1 MRPFANAS
9 AAKISSIAAL
19 LCAALI
25 SIPAVAR
32 GQSSARPAAKDLTV
46 ERLYSSPSLGGE
58 TLRGVEWVPGG
69 KRLSYFRPSAQ
80 GHEDMDLVV
89 VDAATGKTTV
99 LVGAQKLASLMP
111 RPKKQVAQRT
121 GFGRATA
128 AKYLWSPDGKSL
140 LFIGGG
146 NLVLFNTETAAV
158 KHLVSGEQAIGDP
171 KFSPDGQWVSF
182 TRDYNIWAVNVASG
196 ESHAVTTGGKESLR
210 KGQVDWVYPEELDL
224 GTAYWWSPDSK
235 RIAYLQFDESP
246 VTPYPIIDM
255 ASMTGETLTTR
266 YPQAGSPNPI
276 LRVGVISVN
285 GGDTTWMDT
294 GTNTNIYLPRVKWLP
309 NSRQL
314 AIQRLSRSQKS
325 LDLLFA
331 DASSGASKTILTET
345 DKYWINLS
353 EDLYFFSD
361 GSKFLWSSERTGY
374 RHLYLYS
381 IEGKQLAQLTSG
393 DWQISDISGF
403 GPGGENGLAVDEARG
418 YVYFVTNKDNVTETQ
433 LYRLSLADK
442 SLTRVTRGDGA
453 NSVAMSPDARYFVD
467 TFSTAMAPPRQ
478 ELDRIDGTHV
488 AVLDKNKVA
497 ELADYDLSPVKFFT
511 VNADDGTPL
520 HAMMILPRNF
530 NSSRKYPVLI
540 NVYGGPHAQLVR
552 NSWGGINFLW
562 HELMAEKGYIIFTVD
577 NRGSYGRGHVFET
590 PVYHHFG
597 KIELQDQLAGV
608 RWLKSQSFVDPL
620 RIGIW
625 GWSYGGYMTLYSIL
639 NAPDVFKAAVSV
651 APVTDWKLYDTIYT
665 ERYMGTPQEN
675 PDGYKDS
682 SPVTYASHL
691 QTKLMEVH
699 GTGDDNVHFANT
711 AEMLNGF
718 IAAGKYPAA
727 LMIFP
732 GRGHPIA
739 DRPARIQLFER
750 ITQFFLKNL

>member
-1 MRPFANAS
+1 MRYFANSS
-9 AAKISSIAAL
+9 AAKISSAAL

-32 GQSSARPAAKDLTV
+32 AQFSARPAAKDLTV

-58 TLRGVEWVPGG
+58 TLRGIEWTSDG
-69 KRLSYFRPSAQ
+69 KRLSYLRPAQ
-80 GHEDMDLVV
+80 DGADLVV
-89 VDAATGKTTV
+89 VDASTGQSSV

-121 GFGRATA
+121 GFGRAA
-128 AKYLWSPDGKSL
+128 ATRYLWSPDGKSL

-146 NLVLFNTETAAV
+146 NLVLFDAKSTAV
-158 KHLVSGEQAIGDP
+158 KNLVSGEQEIGDP

-182 TRDYNIWAVNVASG
+182 TRDYNIWAVNVTSG
-196 ESHAVTTGGKESLR
+196 ESHAVTSGGKESLR

-235 RIAYLQFDESP
+235 RIAYLQFDENP

-294 GTNTNIYLPRVKWLP
+294 GSNTNIYLPRVKWLP
-309 NSRQL
+309 DSRQL
-314 AIQRLSRSQKS
+314 AIQRLNRAQNR

-361 GSKFLWSSERTGY
+361 SSKFLWSSERTGY

-381 IEGKQLAQLTSG
+381 IEGKQLEQLTSG

-403 GPGGENGLAVDEARG
+403 GPGGENGLAVNEARG

-433 LYRLSLADK
+433 LYRLGLADK

-453 NSVAMSPDARYFVD
+453 NSVAMSPNAQSFVN

-478 ELDRIDGTHV
+478 DLDRIDGTRI
-488 AVLDKNKVA
+488 AVLDENKVV
-497 ELADYDLSPVKFFT
+497 ELADYNLSPAKFFT

-530 NSSRKYPVLI
+530 DSSRKYPVLI

-590 PVYHHFG
+590 SVYHNFG
-597 KIELQDQLAGV
+597 HIELQDQLAGV
-608 RWLKSQSFVDPL
+608 RWLKSQSFVDPS

-675 PDGYKDS
+675 PEGYKKS

-691 QTKLMEVH
+691 QIKLMEVH

-711 AEMLNGF
+711 TEMLNGF

-739 DRPARIQLFER
+739 DRPARIQLFDR

>member
-1 MRPFANAS
+1 MHSFRNAR
-9 AAKISSIAAL
+9 AVQIFLAGWLA
-19 LCAALI
+19 CAAFI
-25 SIPAVAR
+25 TIPVAR
-32 GQSSARPAAKDLTV
+32 AQSATNSGEKDLTV
-46 ERLYSSPSLGGE
+46 ERIYGEPSLNGE
-58 TLRGVEWVPGG
+58 TLRGVEWAPDG
-69 KRLSYFRPSAQ
+69 KRLSYFRAAHD
-80 GHEDMDLVV
+80 GRDLVV
-89 VDAATGKTTV
+89 VDAETGRSRV
-99 LVGAQKLASLMP
+99 LVAAEKLASLMP
-111 RPKKQVAQRT
+111 PPKKQVAQRT

-128 AKYLWSPDGKSL
+128 ARYLWAPDGKSL
-140 LFIGGG
+140 LFVGGG
-146 NLVLFNTETAAV
+146 SLVLFNAETSAS
-158 KHLVSGEQAIGDP
+158 KKLVSGEQEIGDP
-171 KFSPDGQWVSF
+171 KFSPDGQWISYV
-182 TRDYNIWAVNVASG
+182 RDYNVWAVNVATG
-196 ESHAVTTGGKESLR
+196 ASHAVTTGGSEALR

-255 ASMTGETLTTR
+255 ASMTGQTLTTR

-285 GGDTTWMDT
+285 GGETTWMDT
-294 GTNTNIYLPRVKWLP
+294 GSNTNVYLPRVKWLP
-309 NSRQL
+309 NSQQL
-314 AIQRLSRSQKS
+314 AIQRLNRAQNR
-325 LDLLFA
+325 LDLMFA
-331 DASSGASKTILTET
+331 DASSGTSKIILTET

-381 IEGKQLAQLTSG
+381 IEGKELEQLTSG

-403 GPGGENGLAVDEARG
+403 GPGGENGIAVDEANG
-418 YVYFVTNKDNVTETQ
+418 YVYFPSNKGDTRDLQ
-433 LYRLSLADK
+433 FYRLALADK
-442 SLTRVTRGDGA
+442 SLTRITKSDGTHNVKLA
-453 NSVAMSPDARYFVD
+453 PGARYFED
-467 TFSTAMAPPRQ
+467 TFSTAKVPPT
-478 ELDRIDGTHV
+478 EDLYRIDGARVT
-488 AVLDKNKVA
+488 VLQGNNLP
-497 ELADYDLSPVKFFT
+497 ELAEYHLSPVKFPKIQ
-511 VNADDGTPL
+511 ADDGVTL
-520 HAMMILPRNF
+520 YAKMILPRNF
-530 NSSRKYPVLI
+530 DASKKYPVLI
-540 NVYGGPHAQLVR
+540 NVYGGPHAQEVR
-552 NSWGGINFLW
+552 NAWGGVDFLW

-577 NRGSYGRGHVFET
+577 NRGSYGRGHLFET
-590 PVYHHFG
+590 PLYHNFG

-608 RWLKSQSFVDPL
+608 RWLKSQSFVDPS

-639 NAPDVFKAAVSV
+639 NVPGVFKAAVSV

-675 PDGYKDS
+675 PEGYKNS

-691 QTKLMEVH
+691 QTQLMEVH

-727 LMIFP
+727 LMVFP
-732 GRGHPIA
+732 GRGHPIS
-739 DRPARIQLFER
+739 DHPARIQLFER
-750 ITQFFLKNL
+750 ITEFFLKNL

>member
-1 MRPFANAS
+1 MRSFANAPAAKLLS
-9 AAKISSIAAL
+9 AAAL
-19 LCAALI
+19 VCAALI
-25 SIPAVAR
+25 SLPAIA
-32 GQSSARPAAKDLTV
+32 GTQSATQPAAKDLTV
-46 ERLYSSPSLGGE
+46 ERLYSDPSLSGE
-58 TLRGVEWVPGG
+58 TLRGLAWTADG
-69 KRLSYFRPSAQ
+69 KQVSYLRHAQ
-80 GHEDMDLVV
+80 DGTELVV
-89 VDAATGKTTV
+89 VDATTGQSRV
-99 LVGAQKLASLMP
+99 LVDAKRLASLMP

-121 GFGRATA
+121 GFGRAAETR
-128 AKYLWSPDGKSL
+128 YLWSPDGKSL

-146 NLVLFNTETAAV
+146 NLVLFNTETGGV
-158 KHLVSGEQAIGDP
+158 KNLVSGGQEVGDP

-196 ESHAVTTGGKESLR
+196 RSHAVTTGGKESLR

-255 ASMTGETLTTR
+255 ASLTGETLTTR

-276 LRVGVISVN
+276 LRVGVISVD
-285 GGDTTWMDT
+285 GGETTWMDT
-294 GTNTNIYLPRVKWLP
+294 GTDTNVYLPRVKWLP
-309 NSRQL
+309 NSQQL
-314 AIQRLSRSQKS
+314 AIQRLDRAQKR

-361 GSKFLWSSERTGY
+361 GSKFLWSSERSGY

-381 IEGKQLAQLTSG
+381 IEGKELDQLTSG

-403 GPGGENGLAVDEARG
+403 GPGGENGLAVDEGRG

-442 SLTRVTRGDGA
+442 RLTRVTRGDGA
-453 NSVAMSPDARYFVD
+453 NSVAISPNTQYFVD
-467 TFSTAMAPPRQ
+467 TFSTAMTPPRQ
-478 ELDRIDGTHV
+478 ELDRIDGTRV
-488 AVLDKNKVA
+488 AVLDKNEVA
-497 ELADYDLSPVKFFT
+497 ELADYHLSPVKFFT
-511 VNADDGTPL
+511 VHADDGTPL
-520 HAMMILPRNF
+520 HAMMILPPDF
-530 NSSRKYPVLI
+530 DSSRKYPVLI

-562 HELMAEKGYIIFTVD
+562 HELMAEKGYIIFIVD
-577 NRGSYGRGHVFET
+577 NRGSYGRGHIFET

-608 RWLKSQSFVDPL
+608 RWLKSQSFVDPS

-639 NAPDVFKAAVSV
+639 NAPNVFKAAVSV

-675 PDGYKDS
+675 PEGYKDS

-691 QTKLMEVH
+691 RTKLMEVH

-711 AEMLNGF
+711 AEMLNDF

-750 ITQFFLKNL
+750 ITQFFLQNL

>member
-1 MRPFANAS
+1 MRSFANTH
-9 AAKISSIAAL
+9 AAKISFVAAFFFAGL
-19 LCAALI
+19 LFALA
-25 SIPAVAR
+25 PARA
-32 GQSSARPAAKDLTV
+32 QSAPKDLTV
-46 ERLYSSPSLGGE
+46 KRLYSSPMLGGQ
-58 TLRGVEWVPGG
+58 TLRGIEWTPGG
-69 KRLSYFRPSAQ
+69 KRLSYLRHT
-80 GHEDMDLVV
+80 GNGTELVV
-89 VDAATGKTTV
+89 VDAATGRTRV
-99 LVGAQKLASLMP
+99 LVSAEKLASLMP
-111 RPKKQVAQRT
+111 RPEKQVAQRT
-121 GFGRATA
+121 GFGRLAE
-128 AKYLWSPDGKSL
+128 AKYLWSPGGKAL
-140 LFIGGG
+140 LFIGGK
-146 NLVLFNTETAAV
+146 NLVLFNAENGGA
-158 KHLVSGEQAIGDP
+158 KHLVTGSQVIGDP
-171 KFSPDGQWVSF
+171 KFSPDGKWVSY
-182 TRDYNIWAVNVASG
+182 TRDYNVWVVSVATG
-196 ESHAVTTGGKESLR
+196 KSHAVTTGGNEALR
-210 KGQVDWVYPEELDL
+210 KGQVDWVYPEELNVS
-224 GTAYWWSPDSK
+224 TAYWWSPDSK

-276 LRVGVISVN
+276 LRVGVIFVN
-285 GGDTTWMDT
+285 GGKTTWMDT
-294 GTNTNIYLPRVKWLP
+294 GSNTNVYLPRVKWLP

-314 AIQRLSRSQKS
+314 SIQRLDRAQKR
-325 LDLLFA
+325 LDLIFA
-331 DASSGASKTILTET
+331 DASSGASRIILTET

-353 EDLYFFSD
+353 KDLYFFSD

-381 IEGKQLAQLTSG
+381 IEGKQLEQLTSG

-418 YVYFVTNKDNVTETQ
+418 FVYFVTNKDNVTELQ

-442 SLTRVTRGDGA
+442 SLTRLTRADGTNA
-453 NSVAMSPDARYFVD
+453 IEMSPNARYFVD
-467 TFSTAMAPPRQ
+467 TFSTAMTPPSQ
-478 ELDRIDGTHV
+478 ELDRIDGTRV
-488 AVLDKNKVA
+488 AVLGKNKAA
-497 ELADYDLSPVKFFT
+497 ELAGYDLSPVKFFT
-511 VNADDGTPL
+511 VKADDGTPL

-530 NSSRKYPVLI
+530 DSSRKYPVLI
-540 NVYGGPHAQLVR
+540 NVYGGPEAQEVR
-552 NSWGGINFLW
+552 NAWGGVGFLW
-562 HELMAEKGYIIFTVD
+562 HELMAEKGYIIFALD
-577 NRGSYGRGHVFET
+577 NRGSYGRGHAFET

-597 KIELQDQLAGV
+597 RVELQDQLAGV
-608 RWLKSQSFVDPL
+608 RWLKSQSYVNPS

-639 NAPDVFKAAVSV
+639 NAPDVFKAAVAV

-675 PDGYKDS
+675 PEGYRDS

-711 AEMLNGF
+711 AEMLNAF

-727 LMIFP
+727 LMVFP

>member
-1 MRPFANAS
+1 MHSSRNRHTTKISYAVWLACATVCATWIAIPAARAQS
-9 AAKISSIAAL
+9 AA
-19 LCAALI
+19 
-25 SIPAVAR
+25 
-32 GQSSARPAAKDLTV
+32 QSGEKDLTV
-46 ERLYSSPSLGGE
+46 ERIYSAPSLSGE
-58 TLRGVEWVPGG
+58 TLRGVEWTPDA
-69 KRLSYFRPSAQ
+69 KHLSYFRSA
-80 GHEDMDLVV
+80 GDGMDLVV
-89 VDAATGKTTV
+89 IDAATGQSRV
-99 LVGAQKLASLMP
+99 LVSAEKLASLMP

-128 AKYLWSPDGKSL
+128 ARYLWSPDGKSL
-140 LFIGGG
+140 LFVGGG
-146 NLVLFNTETAAV
+146 RLVLFNTETAAA
-158 KHLVSGEQAIGDP
+158 KNLVSGEQEIGDP
-171 KFSPDGQWVSF
+171 KFSPDGQWVSYI
-182 TRDYNIWAVNVASG
+182 RDYNIWAVNVATG
-196 ESHAVTTGGKESLR
+196 ESHAITTGGSEALR

-255 ASMTGETLTTR
+255 ASMSGETLTTR

-276 LRVGVISVN
+276 LRVGAISVN

-294 GTNTNIYLPRVKWLP
+294 GSDTNIYLPRVKWLP
-309 NSRQL
+309 NSQQL
-314 AIQRLSRSQKS
+314 GIQRLNRAQNR

-331 DASSGASKTILTET
+331 DASSGASKIILTET

-381 IEGKQLAQLTSG
+381 IEGKQLDQLTSG

-403 GPGGENGLAVDEARG
+403 GPGGENGLAVDEANG
-418 YVYFVTNKDNVTETQ
+418 YVYFVTNKDNVTESQ

-442 SLTRVTRGDGA
+442 SLTRITRDAGT
-453 NSVAMSPDARYFVD
+453 NSVEMSPNAQYFVD
-467 TFSTAMAPPRQ
+467 TFSTSMTPPRQ
-478 ELDRIDGTHV
+478 DLDRIDGTRV
-488 AVLDKNKVA
+488 AVLDENKVA
-497 ELADYDLSPVKFFT
+497 ELAGYDLSPVKFFT

-530 NSSRKYPVLI
+530 DPSRKYPVLI
-540 NVYGGPHAQLVR
+540 SVYGGPHAQEVR
-552 NSWGGINFLW
+552 NAWGSVNFLW
-562 HELMAEKGYIIFTVD
+562 HELMAEKGYIIFTLD

-608 RWLKSQSFVDPL
+608 RWLKSQSFVDPS

-675 PDGYKDS
+675 PEGYKDS

-691 QTKLMEVH
+691 QSQLMEVH

-711 AEMLNGF
+711 SEMLNGF

-732 GRGHPIA
+732 GRGHPIS

-750 ITQFFLKNL
+750 ITEFFLKNL

>member
-1 MRPFANAS
+1 MRHFANAP
-9 AAKISSIAAL
+9 AVKISSVAAL

-25 SIPAVAR
+25 SLPAVTRA
-32 GQSSARPAAKDLTV
+32 QSSARSAAKDLTV
-46 ERLYSSPSLGGE
+46 ERIYGAPSLSGE
-58 TLRGVEWVPGG
+58 TLRGVAWAPDG
-69 KRLSYFRPSAQ
+69 KQLSYFRAA
-80 GHEDMDLVV
+80 GDGLDLVV
-89 VDAATGKTTV
+89 IDAATGQSHIV
-99 LVGAQKLASLMP
+99 VAAEKLASLMP
-111 RPKKQVAQRT
+111 RPKKQVTQRT

-128 AKYLWSPDGKSL
+128 ARDLWSPDGKSL
-140 LFIGGG
+140 LFVGGE

-158 KHLVSGEQAIGDP
+158 KNLVSGEQEIGDP
-171 KFSPDGQWVSF
+171 KFSPDGRWVSYL
-182 TRDYNIWAVNVASG
+182 RDYNIWAVNVATG
-196 ESHAVTTGGKESLR
+196 ESHAVTTGGSEALR

-285 GGDTTWMDT
+285 GGDTAWMDT
-294 GTNTNIYLPRVKWLP
+294 GSDTNIYLPRVKWLP
-309 NSRQL
+309 NSQQL
-314 AIQRLSRSQKS
+314 AIERLNRAQNR
-325 LDLLFA
+325 LDLMFA
-331 DASSGASKTILTET
+331 DASSGASKIILTET

-381 IEGKQLAQLTSG
+381 IEGKQLGQLTSG

-418 YVYFVTNKDNVTETQ
+418 YVYFLTNKDKVTESQ

-442 SLTRVTRGDGA
+442 SLTRVTRDAGT
-453 NSVAMSPDARYFVD
+453 NSVEMSPNAQYFVD
-467 TFSTAMAPPRQ
+467 TFSASMTPPRQ
-478 ELDRIDGTHV
+478 TLDRTDGTRV
-488 AVLDKNKVA
+488 AVLDENKVA
-497 ELADYDLSPVKFFT
+497 ELAGYDLSPVKFFT

-530 NSSRKYPVLI
+530 EPSREYPVLI
-540 NVYGGPHAQLVR
+540 SVYGGPHAQEVR
-552 NSWGGINFLW
+552 NAWGGVNFLW

-597 KIELQDQLAGV
+597 KVELQDQLAGV
-608 RWLKSQSFVDPL
+608 RWLKSQSFVDPS

-675 PDGYKDS
+675 PEGYKDS

-691 QTKLMEVH
+691 QSQLMEVH

-711 AEMLNGF
+711 SEMLNGF

-727 LMIFP
+727 LMLFP
-732 GRGHPIA
+732 GRGHPIS

-750 ITQFFLKNL
+750 LTAFFLKNL